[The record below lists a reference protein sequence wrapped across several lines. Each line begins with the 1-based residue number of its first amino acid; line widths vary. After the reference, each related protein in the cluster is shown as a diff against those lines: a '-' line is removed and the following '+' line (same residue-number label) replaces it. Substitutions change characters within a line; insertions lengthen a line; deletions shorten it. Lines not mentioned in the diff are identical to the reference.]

1 MEEVALT
8 TSGRAVPRSA
18 ARDALLLVRLGAA
31 LLGVRTALRG
41 VGIPGHAAAPA
52 LFFLVLGRSLVPRR
66 GAALAVAATTGLA
79 SALGVAGGP
88 GGAAAL
94 LLAAAVVDGA
104 GLLRPDF
111 VTSLPAC
118 AGIGALAGA
127 ARLLPAL
134 AMVAAGGL
142 HAGGAPPVL
151 SGLAHAAFGAL
162 GATLVPLVRGRRS
175 GRAAG
180 RRLEEP
186 R

>member
-18 ARDALLLVRLGAA
+18 ARDALLLVLLGAA
-31 LLGVRTALRG
+31 LLGMRAALRD

-79 SALGVAGGP
+79 TALGVTGGP
-88 GGAAAL
+88 GGAVTL
-94 LLAAAVVDGA
+94 LLAAVVVDGV
-104 GLLRPDF
+104 GLLRPGF

-118 AGIGALAGA
+118 AAVGALAGA

-134 AMVAAGGL
+134 AMLAAGSL
-142 HAGGAPPVL
+142 HAGGVPPLL

-162 GATLVPLVRGRRS
+162 GAALVPAVRGRPSRP
-175 GRAAG
+175 AAA
-180 RRLEEP
+180 RLEEP